1 MLRKFEDMNRGKPN
15 WEHLDEELHVL
26 VSVEDYENRAAVKLR
41 RATETIRNFLEQGV
55 RTPENEDR
63 LKQLQLM
70 ELAVLNDKDRQQA
83 QAHQAQQQQQQQ
95 QQQQLL
101 LQHQSLLSN
110 PAAAAAAAAQ
120 LLHTSSSAQTTSQLL
135 ARLQASPIGI
145 SSLNAAALQLNP
157 AIAAG
162 ITGSTAALQAA
173 AAAAAAGGS
182 GATLPFSAMTSLASY
197 LSSPGLTASPIQ
209 AGSASSFGTTTGGS
223 AIGLPLSQLPCTTA
237 AGLGFSTLP
246 FSVNP
251 GLSTS
256 GSTNLINCTPGSAQD
271 QYTALAAALL
281 SGGTNNTTTNN
292 TAAAQMSNGKVSVSA
307 GSSKPSTSYYPMTS
321 LASSLVDPVT
331 IIEYNS
337 ANSVA
342 AAQEMASDSL
352 KLRSISSGQNRMH
365 PYLR

>member
-1 MLRKFEDMNRGKPN
+1 MRISTGS
-15 WEHLDEELHVL
+15 HLVTDV
-26 VSVEDYENRAAVKLR
+26 
-41 RATETIRNFLEQGV
+41 Q
-55 RTPENEDR
+55 PENEDR

-70 ELAVLNDKDRQQA
+70 ELAVLN
-83 QAHQAQQQQQQQ
+83 
-95 QQQQLL
+95 
-101 LQHQSLLSN
+101 
-110 PAAAAAAAAQ
+110 AAAAAAAAQ

-157 AIAAG
+157 GIAAG

-173 AAAAAAGGS
+173 AAAAAAAAAGGS
-182 GATLPFSAMTSLASY
+182 GAALPFSTMTSLASY

-209 AGSASSFGTTTGGS
+209 AASASNLGTATGGS

-237 AGLGFSTLP
+237 TGLGFSTLP

-251 GLSTS
+251 GLPTS

-281 SGGTNNTTTNN
+281 SGGTNNTSNNN
-292 TAAAQMSNGKVSVSA
+292 TAAAQMSNGKVPVSA

-337 ANSVA
+337 ASSVA
-342 AAQEMASDSL
+342 AAQEMAS
-352 KLRSISSGQNRMH
+352 
-365 PYLR
+365 

>member
-1 MLRKFEDMNRGKPN
+1 EDMNRGKPN

-135 ARLQASPIGI
+135 ARLQASSI
-145 SSLNAAALQLNP
+145 
-157 AIAAG
+157 
-162 ITGSTAALQAA
+162 
-173 AAAAAAGGS
+173 
-182 GATLPFSAMTSLASY
+182 
-197 LSSPGLTASPIQ
+197 
-209 AGSASSFGTTTGGS
+209 
-223 AIGLPLSQLPCTTA
+223 
-237 AGLGFSTLP
+237 
-246 FSVNP
+246 
-251 GLSTS
+251 

-281 SGGTNNTTTNN
+281 SGGTNNTSTNN
-292 TAAAQMSNGKVSVSA
+292 TTAAQMSNGKVPVSA